1 MTARAIVIRRALPLA
16 ILAALIAFLSCEWS
30 PSAGANSCVAVP
42 PVKIS
47 GAFCG
52 RVIDASG
59 AIETD
64 GQLRVVDEGGATIGH
79 TSVTAKGD
87 FKFPPLPA
95 RTYRVMTTAPGFRD
109 YVGYVQILRS
119 GQASCKKP
127 ATVVLGIQSCEGG
140 IGNNKPPHFHEPG
153 W

>member
-1 MTARAIVIRRALPLA
+1 MNRCSLA
-16 ILAALIAFLSCEWS
+16 IWRAVALVILATLIAFVSSGWS
-30 PSAGANSCVAVP
+30 PRVEANSCVAAP

-59 AIETD
+59 AIETA
-64 GQLRVVDEGGATIGH
+64 GELRVVDEDGATISH
-79 TSVTAKGD
+79 TSVNAKGD
-87 FKFPPLPA
+87 FEFPPLPA
-95 RTYRVMTTAPGFRD
+95 GTYRVMTTAPGFRD
-109 YVGYVQILRS
+109 YVGSVRILRS
-119 GQASCKKP
+119 GQTSCRKP
-127 ATVVLGIQSCEGG
+127 ATVALGIQSCEGG